1 MLELTLPTWRSRQ
14 VGATPVTLVPEPNS
28 LPDYKSREGLREDDI
43 IVLRTLDHRDRL
55 FKDPRIHLAG
65 LKTRVR
71 GLKPSF
77 AQVLC
82 LEAISPGFIITLVS
96 MSFQGGLRNLGP
108 AVTVTECSVEVRCF
122 WEDTFLSP
130 FSTEPS
136 YRQSLALGLGFQTHT
151 HSCFFGACSRH
162 TFVLAGPVFS
172 FYCCCEIQH
181 SSRNNS

>member
-1 MLELTLPTWRSRQ
+1 M
-14 VGATPVTLVPEPNS
+14 TLVPKPNS

-71 GLKPSF
+71 GLKPSS

-96 MSFQGGLRNLGP
+96 MSFQGSLRNLGP
-108 AVTVTECSVEVRCF
+108 AVTVTECSVEVRMLLGRHF
-122 WEDTFLSP
+122 SP

-136 YRQSLALGLGFQTHT
+136 YRQSLALGPGFQTHT
-151 HSCFFGACSRH
+151 HSCFFGTCSRH
-162 TFVLAGPVFS
+162 TFVLAEPVFS